1 MVGKASSSSKKAAAT
16 LEEAPEAA
24 APEAAAEAPAAE
36 AAEAAAEEAPAADA
50 PAEEKKEEAKT
61 EEEKTDKKKK
71 PKKKV
76 VPSWATLDDS
86 TRSKLAKAGSLP
98 KPKVQDAIL
107 EAIKLCGDS
116 KGAASASAIR
126 SMVMSDNPELP
137 KMVLKKAMAK
147 AVERGLVAQIKGKG
161 FSGSFKLGKGKPV
174 KKAEGEKGKK
184 VKKDAGPAKAPL
196 EELFPLVFTW
206 ACNPKEASVG
216 LIKKYVVANYPE
228 LELGEESKHYRK
240 ALEAAEK
247 HGSLERI
254 TGKGFNGTFALV
266 DGASKAG
273 GRFDDAFENALI
285 AMNEPKDLSV
295 SKLRDYLSCYHPEYN
310 TDNRPHVLKSALDRA
325 AAQGWV
331 QQISGKGFTG
341 TYRLSHNYYPSPR
354 ELWGND
360 FVEPKAKEAKEAR
373 GSKASPA
380 KATPKKAAKRA
391 VSESE
396 DEEEDEEEEEA
407 YKPKAKKRG
416 APTPR
421 KEVVKKPK
429 AAAKAKATKATKAKP
444 VVAKKSKPAK
454 GAVNKS
460 RKGASRGKK

>member
-1 MVGKASSSSKKAAAT
+1 MVGKSSSSSKKAAAT

-36 AAEAAAEEAPAADA
+36 AAAEEAPTEET
-50 PAEEKKEEAKT
+50 PAEENKEDAK
-61 EEEKTDKKKK
+61 KTDEKPEKKKK

-98 KPKVQDAIL
+98 KPKVQDAL
-107 EAIKLCGDS
+107 LDAIKLCADS

-126 SMVMSDNPELP
+126 SMVMSDNPDLP

-147 AVERGLVAQIKGKG
+147 AVERGLVVQSKGKG
-161 FSGSFKLGKGKPV
+161 FAGSFKLGKGKPL

-184 VKKDAGPAKAPL
+184 GKKDAGPAKAPL

-216 LIKKYVVANYPE
+216 LIKKYLVANYPE
-228 LELGEESKHYRK
+228 LDLGEDSKHYRR

-266 DGASKAG
+266 DGASKTG
-273 GRFDDAFENALI
+273 GKFDDAFENALI

-295 SKLRDYLSCYHPEYN
+295 GAATCATNSISTYIFTCTCTCVSTCTCTCISAFFHLSLHLYFHLYFPRCPSCV
-310 TDNRPHVLKSALDRA
+310 TTSPATTPSTTRT
-325 AAQGWV
+325 
-331 QQISGKGFTG
+331 TG
-341 TYRLSHNYYPSPR
+341 PTCSSPR
-354 ELWGND
+354 STG
-360 FVEPKAKEAKEAR
+360 R
-373 GSKASPA
+373 
-380 KATPKKAAKRA
+380 
-391 VSESE
+391 
-396 DEEEDEEEEEA
+396 
-407 YKPKAKKRG
+407 
-416 APTPR
+416 
-421 KEVVKKPK
+421 
-429 AAAKAKATKATKAKP
+429 
-444 VVAKKSKPAK
+444 
-454 GAVNKS
+454 
-460 RKGASRGKK
+460 

>member
-1 MVGKASSSSKKAAAT
+1 MVGKSSSSSKKAAAT

-36 AAEAAAEEAPAADA
+36 AAAEEAPTEET
-50 PAEEKKEEAKT
+50 PAEENKEDA
-61 EEEKTDKKKK
+61 EKTDEKPEKKKK

-107 EAIKLCGDS
+107 DAIKLCADS

-126 SMVMSDNPELP
+126 SMVMSDNPDLP

-147 AVERGLVAQIKGKG
+147 AVERGLVVQSKGKG
-161 FSGSFKLGKGKPV
+161 FAGSFKLGKGKPL

-184 VKKDAGPAKAPL
+184 GKKDAGPAKAPL

-216 LIKKYVVANYPE
+216 LIKKYLVANYPE
-228 LELGEESKHYRK
+228 LDLGEDSKHYRR

-266 DGASKAG
+266 DGASKTG
-273 GRFDDAFENALI
+273 GKFDDAFENALI

-325 AAQGWV
+325 VKAGWI
-331 QQISGKGFTG
+331 QQISGKGFSG
-341 TYRLSHNYYPSPR
+341 TFRLCHNYYPSPR
-354 ELWGND
+354 DLWGKD
-360 FVEPKAKEAKEAR
+360 FVEPKAREPR
-373 GSKASPA
+373 SSPT

-391 VSESE
+391 ASESE

-407 YKPKAKKRG
+407 YKPRAKKRG

-421 KEVVKKPK
+421 KEIVKKPK
-429 AAAKAKATKATKAKP
+429 AAKTAKAKAKP
-444 VVAKKSKPAK
+444 VVAKKSKPAKK